1 MSRSFVRSRTAA
13 GGAGSLT
20 SPGAPA
26 IVRAVTLATTTRRGS
41 WARSGAA
48 KLLSIGVASLL
59 LGSTAVAVAAGGA
72 VIGLVKDAL
81 ERPLGGGAVRL
92 ETSDG
97 QVMRR
102 ATADDE
108 GRFVFADVPAGV
120 YAVVAERE
128 GFETATAIGI
138 VVGEESWN
146 VSLTLASR
154 QPLDVALSARRLD
167 DPRIT
172 TPLSIG
178 APVYEITS
186 RAIEAQPRGENS
198 SLTQVL
204 LQAPGV
210 TQDASSV
217 GGIHVRNQMGNIQ
230 YRINGIALPEGATL
244 FGQSGGLSPRLAQS
258 VTLLTGAL
266 PAEYGLRTTG
276 IFDIETKSG
285 ALEPGGHIGMYG
297 GSQSWIQPSVEYG
310 GSLGRWS
317 YFVTGDYLQNSIG
330 ISPATPGGAIHDDT
344 RQGHAFGYF
353 DLVLDATS
361 KASAVVG
368 AFAGHFQIPNSPGAT
383 PSFTVDGV
391 SQFDSTKIDET
402 QLEQNY
408 FAVLSYRKAE
418 TEWGVQAATYARY
431 GSLAF
436 RPDSLPDLLFNGIAQ
451 RVDRNSLATGLQV
464 DARYALAP
472 RHTLRAGMLFSTDR
486 TSVQTTSSVL
496 PAADGAQT
504 SEQPFNIFDSTG
516 KTGYAYGVYLED
528 EWQVYPTVT
537 LNVGGRLDGYDAF
550 RAEWQPSPRVNA
562 VWRPTPTTTVHA
574 GYARYFTPPRQEF
587 ISSTTLAKFAGTTAA
602 PEVTQNS
609 APRAERA
616 NYVDVGLTQQILPGF
631 KVGLDGYYKQ
641 ADYQLD
647 EGQFGAPV
655 FLTPFN
661 YRTAYTYG
669 VELTGTYVAGS
680 FSGYGNLAAGR
691 QWAKGIASSQA
702 LFSAEDFDYIQRH
715 YIVTDH
721 SQLITAS
728 AGLSYLWRNTRASV
742 DLIAGSGLRRSV
754 EHPNDAS
761 NPPYQ
766 QLNLGLTHRFTVP
779 AIGTLD
785 ARFDVI
791 NVLGNDYVL
800 RDGTGVGVFAKQFGP
815 PRGFFGGLK
824 KVF

>member
-1 MSRSFVRSRTAA
+1 M
-13 GGAGSLT
+13 GYG
-20 SPGAPA
+20 
-26 IVRAVTLATTTRRGS
+26 
-41 WARSGAA
+41 
-48 KLLSIGVASLL
+48 KIGLASLL
-59 LGSTAVAVAAGGA
+59 LLLSAATVAVAGGS
-72 VIGLVKDAL
+72 VTGVVKDAL
-81 ERPLGGGAVRL
+81 GRPLVGAAVRL
-92 ETSDG
+92 EAADG
-97 QVMRR
+97 KVMGQT
-102 ATADDE
+102 TADE
-108 GRFVFADVPAGV
+108 AGRFTFADVPAGM
-120 YAVVAERE
+120 YAVFAERR
-128 GFETATAIGI
+128 GFESAAAIATVSETEGWS
-138 VVGEESWN
+138 GEM
-146 VSLTLASR
+146 TLASR
-154 QPLDVALSARRLD
+154 QPLDLPVAAKRRD

-172 TPLSIG
+172 TPPSIG

-186 RAIEAQPRGENS
+186 KAIQAQPGGENN

-244 FGQSGGLSPRLAQS
+244 FGQSGGLSPRLAES
-258 VTLLTGAL
+258 VSLLTGAL

-285 ALEPGGHIGMYG
+285 ALEAGGHIGLYG
-297 GSQSWIQPSVEYG
+297 GTQSWLQPSAEYG
-310 GSLGRWS
+310 GSVGRLS
-317 YFVTGDYLQNSIG
+317 YFVTADYLQNSIG
-330 ISPATPGGAIHDDT
+330 ISPATPGGAMHDNT
-344 RQGHAFGYF
+344 QQGHGFGYF
-353 DLVLDATS
+353 ELTLDATS
-361 KASAVVG
+361 KVSAILGTFV
-368 AFAGHFQIPNSPGAT
+368 GHFQIPNRPGAA

-391 SQFDSTKIDET
+391 STFDSAKIDET

-418 TEWGVQAATYARY
+418 EEWGVQVATYARY

-436 RPDSLPDLLFNGIAQ
+436 RPDPLPDLLFNGIAQ
-451 RVDRNSLATGLQV
+451 RVERSSLATGLQA
-464 DARYALAP
+464 DARYALTP
-472 RHTLRAGMLFSTDR
+472 RHTLRSGMLFSADQ
-486 TSVQTTSSVL
+486 TSVQRTSSVL
-496 PAADGAQT
+496 PATDGVQT
-504 SEQPFNIFDSTG
+504 SEQSFNIFDSSG
-516 KTGYAYGVYLED
+516 KTGYTYSVYLQD
-528 EWQVYPTVT
+528 EWQVLPTVT
-537 LNVGGRLDGYDAF
+537 LNIGLRFDGFDAF
-550 RAEWQPSPRVNA
+550 RTEWQLSPRVNA
-562 VWRPTPTTTVHA
+562 VWRPTSTTSVHA

-587 ISSTTLAKFAGTTAA
+587 ISSATFAKFANTTAA

-616 NYVDVGLTQQILPGF
+616 NYIDVGVTQQILSGF

-669 VELTGTYVAGS
+669 IELTGTYVVGG

-702 LFSAEDFDYIQRH
+702 LFSGEDFDYIQKH

-742 DLIAGSGLRRSV
+742 DLIVGSGLRRSV
-754 EHPNDAS
+754 QHPNDAS

-766 QLNLGLTHRFTVP
+766 QLNFGLTHRFTLS
-779 AIGTLD
+779 AIGALE
-785 ARFDVI
+785 ARFDVT
-791 NVLGNDYVL
+791 NVLDNNYVL